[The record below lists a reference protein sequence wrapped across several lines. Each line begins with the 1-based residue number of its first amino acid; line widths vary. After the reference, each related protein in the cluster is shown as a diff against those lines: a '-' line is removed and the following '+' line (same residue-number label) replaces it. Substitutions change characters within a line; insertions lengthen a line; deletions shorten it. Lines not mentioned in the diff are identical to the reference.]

1 MFRVFPSSKRHA
13 QFYDMQACTAPQSS
27 DFLFFPAL
35 IRWWE
40 LFYEKGRPSF
50 SSVFHILIGVTAT
63 IRPVPPT
70 YKKWWNSVVFRK
82 EGLNKT
88 NVSPILIWR
97 EKVKKSPNSAGQH
110 FFFFF
115 WCEKKIVRDHNFL
128 FQCKIAFHKSQE
140 LSLFWQILPIES

>member
-70 YKKWWNSVVFRK
+70 YKKLWNSVVFRK

-115 WCEKKIVRDHNFL
+115 GVRR
-128 FQCKIAFHKSQE
+128 K
-140 LSLFWQILPIES
+140 LSVTTIFYFNARLHFINHRNWVFFGKYYP

>member
-70 YKKWWNSVVFRK
+70 YKKLWNSVVFRK

-110 FFFFF
+110 FFFFGLRR
-115 WCEKKIVRDHNFL
+115 K
-128 FQCKIAFHKSQE
+128 
-140 LSLFWQILPIES
+140 LSVTTIFYFNARLHFINHRNWVFFGKYYP